1 MVYLYLEKLT
11 KQNTLQKNI
20 NESFVEYMTQSS
32 GDASSR
38 LTIYSTIN
46 PNSST
51 YIRNTGN
58 WVQRIGLQGS
68 GLDLTGIS
76 LNLDQIDYNTT
87 TSTTEGLDSN
97 DGQVLVFPSGYT
109 YGVEAQCCTLIAPQ
123 YAISVNHY
131 ALPINGKVAF
141 ITNDNQIIER
151 TISTGLMMYSSGIM
165 NYNRDYIYSP
175 AQPYPNCEF
184 NILKLDTPILQS
196 DNIKYYKLMPKF
208 YYKIY
213 KRLTKGQYIY
223 TCGVNGSQEILVK
236 KFFGGVGFF
245 NGLDEYNMFSKNVVV
260 GDSSHPIFT
269 IINNDLTYI
278 SSWTS
283 KDSYSNGIATP
294 VFDGSI
300 ISGVQ
305 QAINIMGGEYQ
316 IELQNINNFNK
327 FYPE

>member
-20 NESFVEYMTQSS
+20 NESFVEYMASSS
-32 GDASSR
+32 GDASAR
-38 LTIYSTIN
+38 LSIYSTIN
-46 PNSST
+46 SSTNT

-58 WVQRIGLQGS
+58 WLQRLNLQSS
-68 GLDLTGIS
+68 GLDMTGIS
-76 LNLDQIDYNTT
+76 LNLQHLEYNTT
-87 TSTTEGLDSN
+87 TPNAKGLNNN
-97 DGQVLVFPSGYT
+97 DGQTLIFPSGYL

-141 ITNDNQIIER
+141 ITNDNQKIER
-151 TISTGLMMYSSGIM
+151 TISTGLMMYDSGIM
-165 NYNRDYIYSP
+165 NYNREYIFNPTQS
-175 AQPYPNCEF
+175 YPNCEF

-208 YYKIY
+208 YYKVY

-236 KFFGGVGFF
+236 KFFGGVVFF
-245 NGLDEYNMFSKNVVV
+245 NELGEYNMFSKNVVV

-283 KDSYSNGIATP
+283 KDSYNNGIATP
-294 VFDGSI
+294 VFDDSI

-305 QAINIMGGEYQ
+305 QAINIMGGEYSV
-316 IELQNINNFNK
+316 ETQNISSFNK